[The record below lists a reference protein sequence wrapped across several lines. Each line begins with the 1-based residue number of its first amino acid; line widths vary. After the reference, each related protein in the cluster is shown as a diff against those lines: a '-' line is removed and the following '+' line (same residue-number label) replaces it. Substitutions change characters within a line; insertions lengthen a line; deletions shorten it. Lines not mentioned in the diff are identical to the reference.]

1 MITIP
6 PCILVAH
13 DPQPRMRAAYGQELG
28 SHCDL
33 LFLPHLAPAD
43 RAAARA
49 RARVLI
55 AQNPRVEITPG
66 DVSAMTSLGFVQL
79 LTAGVDHV
87 PLHLFPRDV
96 PIASNAGTFAG
107 PMAEFALA
115 MTLAAAKR
123 LPVEHQEMREGR
135 FNQFVANKTL
145 DGAGCAILGFGGVG
159 RAAARLFRALG
170 AEIHAI
176 NRSGETDEE
185 VTFVGTMRELK
196 TVLSTADVVVIS
208 LSLTGATAGLIGARE
223 LGWMKEDAILVNV
236 ARGEIVD
243 QDALYRHLVD
253 NKRFFACLES
263 WWIEPV
269 RHGEFRIDR
278 PFLDLPNVIAAPHNS
293 AAVPGADV
301 EAVRRG
307 ARNVR
312 RWLDGQIPE
321 NLLGADERGA

>member
-6 PCILVAH
+6 PCILIAH
-13 DPQPRMRAAYGQELG
+13 DPLPRMRAAYGQELG

-55 AQNPRVEITPG
+55 AQNPRVEITAG
-66 DVSAMTSLGFVQL
+66 DVAAMTSLGFVQL

-135 FNQFVANKTL
+135 FNQFVPNKTL
-145 DGAGCAILGFGGVG
+145 DGAVCAILGFGGVG
-159 RAAARLFRALG
+159 RAGGAAIPGVWRRDPRHQPQRRDRRGSDARRHHEGAGNRAQ
-170 AEIHAI
+170 H
-176 NRSGETDEE
+176 R
-185 VTFVGTMRELK
+185 RC
-196 TVLSTADVVVIS
+196 
-208 LSLTGATAGLIGARE
+208 R
-223 LGWMKEDAILVNV
+223 
-236 ARGEIVD
+236 
-243 QDALYRHLVD
+243 RHLPC
-253 NKRFFACLES
+253 R
-263 WWIEPV
+263 
-269 RHGEFRIDR
+269 
-278 PFLDLPNVIAAPHNS
+278 
-293 AAVPGADV
+293 
-301 EAVRRG
+301 
-307 ARNVR
+307 
-312 RWLDGQIPE
+312 
-321 NLLGADERGA
+321 

>member
-1 MITIP
+1 MSTIP

-13 DPQPRMRAAYGQELG
+13 DPLPRMRAAYGQELG

-55 AQNPRVEITPG
+55 AQNPRVEITAG
-66 DVSAMTSLGFVQL
+66 DVAAMTSLGFVQL

-135 FNQFVANKTL
+135 FNQFVANRHLTARFARSSVSVAS
-145 DGAGCAILGFGGVG
+145 GARRRGCSERLAP
-159 RAAARLFRALG
+159 RSTPSTAAARPTR
-170 AEIHAI
+170 
-176 NRSGETDEE
+176 
-185 VTFVGTMRELK
+185 K
-196 TVLSTADVVVIS
+196 
-208 LSLTGATAGLIGARE
+208 
-223 LGWMKEDAILVNV
+223 
-236 ARGEIVD
+236 
-243 QDALYRHLVD
+243 
-253 NKRFFACLES
+253 
-263 WWIEPV
+263 
-269 RHGEFRIDR
+269 
-278 PFLDLPNVIAAPHNS
+278 
-293 AAVPGADV
+293 
-301 EAVRRG
+301 
-307 ARNVR
+307 
-312 RWLDGQIPE
+312 
-321 NLLGADERGA
+321 